1 MKYLFF
7 LLFVSAHLCAQNNF
21 EVNGKII
28 ENDYGKIVATY
39 SDINNKMINDT
50 LEVKQS
56 KFKIAGNI
64 DKYSNLS
71 IVYNNNAI
79 SFIVNRGITNV
90 TIEGNKIVNINGTGA
105 ITEKNKLKSQRYS
118 TIKKTENE
126 IFSLQNQY
134 LKVYS
139 KDSIEAKRI
148 ADQGQ
153 ILQTKLF
160 DEYKQFI
167 KENPNSYQ
175 SLEYLR
181 ILSPQI
187 SFDDY
192 EHLFSSLSSQVKD
205 NVLGNKISSE
215 IRNKKNNSKGKV
227 IEDFEKKDINDNTIK
242 LSNFRNKKSVLLIFW
257 ASWCAPCIEELKIL
271 KKENIKP
278 ELLEIILIS
287 SLDKQESWKAA
298 IEKYSLQE
306 YINISDSNPP
316 QVLYQK
322 YSIPFIPTSFLIN
335 KEGIIIGRYEGLQTE
350 QVLKDIYTTISHD
363 NLTN

>member
-7 LLFVSAHLCAQNNF
+7 LLLISSQLKSQNNF
-21 EVNGKII
+21 EVHGKII
-28 ENDYGKIVATY
+28 ENEPEKIVATY
-39 SDINNKMINDT
+39 LDGNNKMINDT

-64 DKYSNLS
+64 DQYSNLS
-71 IVYNNNAI
+71 IVYNNNII
-79 SFIVNRGITNV
+79 SFIINRGITNV
-90 TIEGNKIVNINGTGA
+90 TIEGNKIININGNGA
-105 ITEKNKLKSQRYS
+105 ITEKNKLKSPRYS
-118 TIKKTENE
+118 AIKNTENE

-139 KDSIEAKRI
+139 KDSIKAKRI
-148 ADQGQ
+148 ATQGQ
-153 ILQTKLF
+153 ILQTKLL

-167 KENPNSYQ
+167 KETPNSYQ

-192 EHLFSSLSSQVKD
+192 EHLFKSLSSQVKD
-205 NVLGNKISSE
+205 NLLGNKISTE

-242 LSNFRNKKSVLLIFW
+242 LSNFRDKKSVLLIFW

-287 SLDKQESWKAA
+287 TLDKKESWKAA

-316 QVLYQK
+316 QDLYQK

-335 KEGIIIGRYEGLQTE
+335 KEGIIIGRYEGLQTD
-350 QVLKDIYTTISHD
+350 QVLKDIYTTIS
-363 NLTN
+363 N

>member
-7 LLFVSAHLCAQNNF
+7 LLLMSAQLNAQNNF

-28 ENDYGKIVATY
+28 ENDFGKVVATY
-39 SDINNKMINDT
+39 LNHNNKIINDT
-50 LEVKQS
+50 IEVKHS
-56 KFKIAGNI
+56 TFKIVGNI

-71 IVYNNNAI
+71 LVYNNNTI
-79 SFIVNRGITNV
+79 SFIINRGITNV
-90 TIEGNKIVNINGTGA
+90 TLEGNKIININGTGA
-105 ITEKNKLKSQRYS
+105 ITEKNKLKSQRYT

-148 ADQGQ
+148 ATQGQ

-192 EHLFSSLSSQVKD
+192 EHLFSSLSSPVKD
-205 NVLGNKISSE
+205 NVIGNKISSE
-215 IRNKKNNSKGKV
+215 IKNKKNNSKGKV

-242 LSNFRNKKSVLLIFW
+242 LTDFRNKKSVLLIFW

-287 SLDKQESWKAA
+287 SLDKKESWKAA

-316 QVLYQK
+316 QELYQK

-335 KEGIIIGRYEGLQTE
+335 KDGVIVGRYEGLQTD
-350 QVLKDIYTTISHD
+350 QVLKDIYNTID
-363 NLTN
+363 KNNLSN

>member
-7 LLFVSAHLCAQNNF
+7 LLLISSQLKSQNNF

-28 ENDYGKIVATY
+28 ENEPEKIVATY
-39 SDINNKMINDT
+39 LDGNNKMINDT

-64 DKYSNLS
+64 DQYSNLS
-71 IVYNNNAI
+71 LVYNNNTI
-79 SFIVNRGITNV
+79 SFIINRGITNV
-90 TIEGNKIVNINGTGA
+90 TIEGNKIISINGTGA
-105 ITEKNKLKSQRYS
+105 ITEKNKLKSPRYS
-118 TIKKTENE
+118 AIKNTENE

-148 ADQGQ
+148 ATQGQ

-187 SFDDY
+187 SFDDF

-227 IEDFEKKDINDNTIK
+227 IEDFEKKDDKSEKNLNPFAWK
-242 LSNFRNKKSVLLIFW
+242 SLLLLSIATSVDALATGIIFITQPHLLLTSVLIIALVSFLL
-257 ASWCAPCIEELKIL
+257 SFFGLFL
-271 KKENIKP
+271 GGYFGKKFTAKFGV
-278 ELLEIILIS
+278 LGGIILIV
-287 SLDKQESWKAA
+287 
-298 IEKYSLQE
+298 I
-306 YINISDSNPP
+306 
-316 QVLYQK
+316 
-322 YSIPFIPTSFLIN
+322 
-335 KEGIIIGRYEGLQTE
+335 GIKILLEH
-350 QVLKDIYTTISHD
+350 IYF
-363 NLTN
+363 